1 MLLEIWAVSGLRWV
15 PDNVSIT
22 ALNRYTVQ
30 IGRTLRLRGR
40 AILAE
45 IQPGDRES
53 GG

>member
-40 AILAE
+40 TILAE
-45 IQPGDRES
+45 IQPGDRGS